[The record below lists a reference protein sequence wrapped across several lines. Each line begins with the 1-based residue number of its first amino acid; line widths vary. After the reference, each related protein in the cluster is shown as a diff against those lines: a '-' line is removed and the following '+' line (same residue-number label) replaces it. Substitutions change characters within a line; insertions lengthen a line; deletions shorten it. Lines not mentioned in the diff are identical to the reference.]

1 MILIFWTVFPEL
13 KLNWLT
19 MFSHMYFVCLINEEI
34 LAFEVNLLFFGWL
47 FWFLNVSTFFFWN
60 WAINYWNWTYPYSV
74 FTNFHVQFSNHYK
87 TQHLKLHSHNLYKH
101 FATFLAFSIKFW
113 LKMKTKRISYQSIGG
128 RSPTS
133 ELEHFEQWQVPL
145 FLCYC
150 FRNLI

>member
-1 MILIFWTVFPEL
+1 MSSVISQLSHPRIFHVPISRINSAVWGQSSTFLMILIFWTVFPEL

-87 TQHLKLHSHNLYKH
+87 TQHLKRHSQNL
-101 FATFLAFSIKFW
+101 
-113 LKMKTKRISYQSIGG
+113 
-128 RSPTS
+128 
-133 ELEHFEQWQVPL
+133 
-145 FLCYC
+145 C
-150 FRNLI
+150 